1 MALADALTK
10 APTDVPELAV
20 AEPPAPSDLLQAVVD
35 AVFGPGSVIAW
46 FVGLLILVGLWLR
59 FGLDIYRGARQ
70 AGETI
75 RAAVRISLQHL
86 SRHPRHRIV
95 AAFAT
100 TLFGLAVQA
109 VWVFATFAFVCA
121 VSAAVGAADPADPLR
136 WDRFTGSYTMTCV
149 LLLVAAYVLAVARQD
164 HHLSWLAVP
173 PAALPIAT
181 GAVVALIA
189 LVVTVAY
196 LLSWLFVL
204 VATLF
209 TDRAEGPDFLDD
221 MVGMWA
227 VVVVLVLLALGGF
240 LAMWLSAVTVS
251 AWRGP
256 AQEPTGD
263 PE

>member
-1 MALADALTK
+1 MALADATTT
-10 APTDVPELAV
+10 APADLPEVAS

-46 FVGLLILVGLWLR
+46 FVGLLILVGLWLK

-75 RAAVRISLQHL
+75 RTAVRISLRHL

-95 AAFAT
+95 AAFVT
-100 TLFGLAVQA
+100 TLVGLALQA
-109 VWVFATFAFVCA
+109 VWVFVTFAFVCA
-121 VSAAVGAADPADPLR
+121 VSASVGAADVADPLR
-136 WDRFTGSYTMTCV
+136 WDRFTGSYTMICV
-149 LLLVAAYVLAVARQD
+149 LLLVAAYVLAVAGKD

-173 PAALPIAT
+173 PAVLPIVA
-181 GAVVALIA
+181 GAIVALIA
-189 LVVTVAY
+189 LVVTIAY

-204 VATLF
+204 VVTLF
-209 TDRAEGPDFLDD
+209 TDGAEGPDFLGDA
-221 MVGMWA
+221 VGMWG
-227 VVVVLVLLALGGF
+227 VVVVLVLLALGG
-240 LAMWLSAVTVS
+240 LPAMWISAVAVS

-256 AQEPTGD
+256 AQEPTSD